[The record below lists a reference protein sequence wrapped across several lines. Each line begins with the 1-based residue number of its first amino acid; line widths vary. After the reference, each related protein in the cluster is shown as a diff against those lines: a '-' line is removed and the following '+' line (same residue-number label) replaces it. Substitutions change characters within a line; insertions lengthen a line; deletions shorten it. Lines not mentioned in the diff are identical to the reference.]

1 MTNNSGVISNIGYF
15 YMFWMQ
21 VSLYPSFWFFILIIS
36 LTHLLIIHNEQKN
49 TIIPLVLLYKNHYT
63 FDVIKLC
70 LYNLYQYSFRSF
82 FCLLC
87 CKILVFNNIQNI
99 LYVYIGIF
107 FSFQTTGF
115 FMIGPL
121 KQENIYRYLQII
133 CIST

>member
-21 VSLYPSFWFFILIIS
+21 VSLYPSFWFFILILSS

-70 LYNLYQYSFRSF
+70 LYNLTSIRFVLSFVYYAARFWFLIIFKTYCMFISKSF
-82 FCLLC
+82 FHFKLLDFFYDRSLETG
-87 CKILVFNNIQNI
+87 KYISIDY
-99 LYVYIGIF
+99 LY
-107 FSFQTTGF
+107 
-115 FMIGPL
+115 L
-121 KQENIYRYLQII
+121 
-133 CIST
+133 